1 MVVRGSICLGV
12 LLIAVACTSPSP
24 SPSPSGAALIW
35 PDGDPLHLGVLFTM
49 PFSREPYDQPPFTD
63 AVIVMENV
71 SYVGLEGT
79 TVGQGV
85 LTTFEYKVQTA
96 SLVCAEHEYVDHLG
110 HDLTDPPGEL
120 TGDLAGGITIL
131 LIPERQVTVYG
142 DDGLPTC
149 WEHWGS
155 YTATIPGGDTP
166 SERSGEYHAVLGSI
180 DLE

>member
-1 MVVRGSICLGV
+1 MATR
-12 LLIAVACTSPSP
+12 CTSGCYSRCR
-24 SPSPSGAALIW
+24 SAA
-35 PDGDPLHLGVLFTM
+35 
-49 PFSREPYDQPPFTD
+49 SRTDQPPFTD